1 MKATETS
8 HLQKEHLVP
17 EQLTPLQIDQERARA
32 IKSRPGHGTA
42 GRHPTRESLA
52 AHAHGDPGMFGR
64 MFPDLDP
71 LAVDDG
77 PLMELAVAMTDADPA
92 SDDGNN
98 TKVPAGFTYLGQFV
112 DHDITLDLTAIGEKE
127 SDPTAVTN
135 FRTPALDLDS
145 VYGLGPDGS
154 RQLFARNPG
163 DADGKNPGP
172 KLVIGKNINVAAGGV
187 TGDHRNDLPRRPE
200 GFALVGDHR
209 NDENLVVAQTHLA
222 LLKFH
227 NQVCDQLAATGPD
240 AGDVFM
246 EARRTVTWHYQWLV
260 LHDWVERVTERGI
273 VAKILR
279 QGRRFYRFKSRPF
292 MPVEF
297 SAAAYRLGH
306 SMVREAYSHNRIFT
320 AGGLAPETLQLL
332 FRFTGLSGGIVGDLA
347 PNPPTGPTPIS
358 VLPSN
363 WIIDWRRFHEVAA
376 QNPPDV
382 PLNASRKIDPFV
394 VPTLHT
400 LPGSGGSLPFRNL
413 KRGVMLGL
421 PSGQD
426 VARAMGIPNALTPDE
441 IATGTDGAVAKRHKL
456 HVHTPLW
463 YYILKEA
470 QLRGN
475 GEHLGPVGAT
485 IVSEVFVG
493 LVQGDPHSFLSVQ
506 GQSWRP
512 TLPSKTVGD
521 FTMADLL
528 RFVGD
533 ISPIDGITTV

>member
-1 MKATETS
+1 VA
-8 HLQKEHLVP
+8 
-17 EQLTPLQIDQERARA
+17 EQLTSPHADLENARA
-32 IKSRPGHGTA
+32 FTVRPGHGTA
-42 GRHPTRESLA
+42 GRHPTRESLSR
-52 AHAHGDPGMFGR
+52 HGDPGMFGR
-64 MFPDLDP
+64 MFPELTP
-71 LAVDDG
+71 LIVDDG
-77 PLMELAVAMTDADPA
+77 PLMELADAMTDTDPA
-92 SDDGNN
+92 SADGNN

-127 SDPTAVTN
+127 ADPTAVEN

-154 RQLFARNPG
+154 RHLYARNPG
-163 DADGKNPGP
+163 DADGKTPGP
-172 KLVIGKNINVAAGGV
+172 RLLVGKNINVAAAGV
-187 TGDHRNDLPRRPE
+187 TGDHRNDLPRSPE

-209 NDENLVVAQTHLA
+209 NDENLIVAQTHVA

-227 NQVCDQLAATGPD
+227 NKVCDQLAAAGRP

-246 EARRTVTWHYQWLV
+246 EARRLVMWHYQWLV
-260 LHDWVERVTERGI
+260 LHDWVERITEKGI
-273 VAKILR
+273 VAKILD
-279 QGRRFYRFKSRPF
+279 QGRRFFRFKTRPF

-320 AGGLAPETLQLL
+320 PGGLAPATLQLL

-347 PNPPTGPTPIS
+347 PNPPTAPTPIS

-363 WIIDWRRFHEVAA
+363 WIIDWRRFHEVATA
-376 QNPPDV
+376 NPPGV
-382 PLNASRKIDPFV
+382 PLNLSRKIDPFV
-394 VPTLHT
+394 VLTLHS
-400 LPGSGGSLPFRNL
+400 LPGGGGSLPFRNL

-426 VARAMGIPNALTPDE
+426 VARAMKIHNPLTPEE
-441 IATGTDGAVAKRHKL
+441 IATGPDGVVARKHGL
-456 HVHTPLW
+456 HLRTPLW

-470 QLRGN
+470 EQRAN
-475 GEHLGPVGAT
+475 SERLGPVGAT

-493 LVQGDPHSFLSVQ
+493 LVQGDRQSFLGAQ
-506 GQSWRP
+506 DTPWRP
-512 TLPSKTVGD
+512 TLPSKTAGD

-533 ISPIDGITTV
+533 ISPIDGITTI

>member
-1 MKATETS
+1 
-8 HLQKEHLVP
+8 
-17 EQLTPLQIDQERARA
+17 
-32 IKSRPGHGTA
+32 
-42 GRHPTRESLA
+42 
-52 AHAHGDPGMFGR
+52 
-64 MFPDLDP
+64 MFPDLTS
-71 LAVDDG
+71 LIVDDS
-77 PLMELAVAMTDADPA
+77 PLMELADAMTDTDPA
-92 SDDGNN
+92 SAAGNN

-127 SDPTAVTN
+127 ADPNAVEN

-154 RQLFARNPG
+154 RHLYARNPG
-163 DADGKNPGP
+163 DVDGKNPGP
-172 KLVIGKNINVAAGGV
+172 KLLVGKNINVAAGGV
-187 TGDHRNDLPRRPE
+187 TGDHRNDLPRSPE

-209 NDENLVVAQTHLA
+209 NDENLIVAQTHVA

-227 NQVCDQLAATGPD
+227 NKVCDQLTAAGRP

-246 EARRTVTWHYQWLV
+246 EARRLVMWHYQWLV
-260 LHDWVERVTERGI
+260 LHDWVERITEKGI
-273 VAKILR
+273 VAKILD
-279 QGRRFYRFKSRPF
+279 QGRRFFRFKTQPF

-320 AGGLAPETLQLL
+320 AGGLAPATLQLL

-347 PNPPTGPTPIS
+347 PNPPTAPTPIS

-376 QNPPDV
+376 TNPPDV
-382 PLNASRKIDPFV
+382 PLNLSRKIDPFV
-394 VPTLHT
+394 GLTLHS
-400 LPGSGGSLPFRNL
+400 LPGGGGSLPFRNL

-426 VARAMGIPNALTPDE
+426 VARAMKIHNPLTPEE
-441 IATGTDGAVAKRHKL
+441 IATGPDGAVARKHGL
-456 HVHTPLW
+456 HLRTPLW
-463 YYILKEA
+463 YYILKEGE
-470 QLRGN
+470 QRGN

-493 LVQGDPHSFLSVQ
+493 LVQGDR
-506 GQSWRP
+506 QSYLGAQDTPWRP
-512 TLPSKTVGD
+512 TLPSKTPGD

-533 ISPIDGITTV
+533 ISPIDGITTI

>member
-1 MKATETS
+1 
-8 HLQKEHLVP
+8 
-17 EQLTPLQIDQERARA
+17 
-32 IKSRPGHGTA
+32 
-42 GRHPTRESLA
+42 
-52 AHAHGDPGMFGR
+52 
-64 MFPDLDP
+64 
-71 LAVDDG
+71 
-77 PLMELAVAMTDADPA
+77 
-92 SDDGNN
+92 
-98 TKVPAGFTYLGQFV
+98 
-112 DHDITLDLTAIGEKE
+112 
-127 SDPTAVTN
+127 
-135 FRTPALDLDS
+135 
-145 VYGLGPDGS
+145 
-154 RQLFARNPG
+154 
-163 DADGKNPGP
+163 
-172 KLVIGKNINVAAGGV
+172 
-187 TGDHRNDLPRRPE
+187 
-200 GFALVGDHR
+200 
-209 NDENLVVAQTHLA
+209 
-222 LLKFH
+222 
-227 NQVCDQLAATGPD
+227 
-240 AGDVFM
+240 
-246 EARRTVTWHYQWLV
+246 
-260 LHDWVERVTERGI
+260 
-273 VAKILR
+273 
-279 QGRRFYRFKSRPF
+279 

-306 SMVREAYSHNRIFT
+306 SMVREAYSHYRIFT
-320 AGGLAPETLQLL
+320 AGGLAPATLQLL

-441 IATGTDGAVAKRHKL
+441 IATGADGAVAKRHKL
-456 HVHTPLW
+456 PVHTPLW
-463 YYILKEA
+463 HYILKEA
-470 QLRGN
+470 QLHGN